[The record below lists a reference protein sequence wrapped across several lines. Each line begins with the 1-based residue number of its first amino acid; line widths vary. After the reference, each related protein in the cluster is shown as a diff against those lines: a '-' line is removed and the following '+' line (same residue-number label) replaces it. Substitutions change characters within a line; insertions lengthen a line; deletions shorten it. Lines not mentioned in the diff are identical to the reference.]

1 MRLAAGLPG
10 LGMALSGFRSF
21 VMRSPMGLLDRV
33 TLRHERTEDAQ
44 AIRRLTE
51 AAFKAAAHSSGTE
64 GAIIAALREAGAL
77 ALSLVAT
84 LDDAVVGHVAF
95 SPVAIDGHQ
104 LNWFGLGPVSVRPDL
119 QRSGIGGA
127 LIRDGLARLRQAGA
141 RGCVVLGD
149 PGYYRRFGFAND
161 PGLRYAGAPAEY
173 FMALQFTPASLGGT
187 ITYHRAFDG
196 PHTATT

>member
-1 MRLAAGLPG
+1 
-10 LGMALSGFRSF
+10 
-21 VMRSPMGLLDRV
+21 MGPPDRV

-64 GAIIAALREAGAL
+64 GAIIAALRKAGAL

-84 LDDAVVGHVAF
+84 LDDAVVGHAAF
-95 SPVAIDGHQ
+95 SPVTIDGHD

-119 QRSGIGGA
+119 QRRGIGGA
-127 LIRDGLARLRQAGA
+127 LIRDGLARLRQVGA
-141 RGCVVLGD
+141 QGCVVLGD

-161 PGLRYAGAPAEY
+161 PRLHYAGAPAEY
-173 FMALQFTPASLGGT
+173 FMALPFTPASPAGLVG
-187 ITYHRAFDG
+187 YHRAFDT